1 MSSATTPELGPPFN
15 TGRALALSLA
25 ILASNAG
32 ALALT
37 AVLINLPALAYQL
50 FLIAVPTVE
59 VPEGAL
65 PTDPLYAAAIRAEQ
79 RHMAILMGASMVLSA
94 IATSTLI
101 HRVFHQ
107 IQGKSLGLVGSLR
120 AGLGSAR
127 TVLLINLTSAMLMFL
142 GGLAFLVPGLLAM
155 TMLFVAAPAAIAEGR
170 GVIDSLRRSVELTR
184 GSRWGLFG
192 LVFMAFSMLV
202 GLNLVA
208 FLAVADLQAKI
219 PLANPR
225 FQAISAV
232 LSVLFQALTSVT
244 MTVAYLELRRKHEGA
259 SSAFVAASPE

>member
-1 MSSATTPELGPPFN
+1 MSSAATPETGPPFD
-15 TGRALALSLA
+15 TGRTLALSLA

-50 FLIAVPTVE
+50 FLIAAPGAE

-65 PTDPLYAAAIRAEQ
+65 PTDPLYAATIRAEQ

-94 IATSTLI
+94 LSTSTLI
-101 HRVFHQ
+101 HRVLQQ
-107 IQGKSLGLVGSLR
+107 IQGKSLGL
-120 AGLGSAR
+120 AR
-127 TVLLINLTSAMLMFL
+127 TILLINLASALLMFL

-184 GSRWGLFG
+184 GSRWGLLG
-192 LVFMAFSMLV
+192 LVLLAFSMLV

-208 FLAVADLQAKI
+208 FLAVADLKAKI

-225 FQAISAV
+225 LQAISAV

-244 MTVAYLELRRKHEGA
+244 MTVAYLELRRKREGTSSAPVGA
-259 SSAFVAASPE
+259 SPP